1 MAAQAMGTVD
11 QVTRAIVSPIH
22 VSTTFVRDPDNAYSS
37 GFVYGRPD
45 NQTVREAEA
54 IIAMLEQA
62 SAALVFSSGMS
73 AALAVFQSLA
83 MGDHIIAPKIM
94 YWALRS
100 WLRTE
105 AVQRGLTLTLVDA
118 TDLDAV
124 RAAVVPGKTRIIW
137 IETPANPLWDVT
149 DIGALA
155 TIAHHAGAR
164 LAVDSTCASPVLT
177 QPLRHGADIVMHAAT
192 KYLNGHSDVV
202 AGALACA
209 RQDEFWD
216 KIVAYRRQ
224 FGTILGPFEAFLLI
238 RGMRT
243 LDLRVRAACAS
254 AQNLAARLQAHPMI
268 AKVLYP
274 GLADHPGHALA
285 ARQMQGGFGGMLSVL
300 TKGGDRAAIGTAA
313 SVTLWKRATS
323 LGGVE
328 SLIEHRASIE
338 GADSPCPP
346 NLLRLSVGIEDPDDL
361 YSDLSQALATAGI
374 G

>member
-11 QVTRAIVSPIH
+11 QVTRAIVPPIH

-54 IIAMLEQA
+54 IVAMLEQA

-164 LAVDSTCASPVLT
+164 LAVEFDMC
-177 QPLRHGADIVMHAAT
+177 
-192 KYLNGHSDVV
+192 
-202 AGALACA
+202 LA
-209 RQDEFWD
+209 R
-216 KIVAYRRQ
+216 
-224 FGTILGPFEAFLLI
+224 
-238 RGMRT
+238 
-243 LDLRVRAACAS
+243 
-254 AQNLAARLQAHPMI
+254 AHPAAEARGRHRHACRHKI
-268 AKVLYP
+268 PQRALRRGRRCPRLRAP
-274 GLADHPGHALA
+274 G
-285 ARQMQGGFGGMLSVL
+285 
-300 TKGGDRAAIGTAA
+300 
-313 SVTLWKRATS
+313 
-323 LGGVE
+323 
-328 SLIEHRASIE
+328 
-338 GADSPCPP
+338 
-346 NLLRLSVGIEDPDDL
+346 
-361 YSDLSQALATAGI
+361 
-374 G
+374 

>member
-209 RQDEFWD
+209 SQDEFWD

-254 AQNLAARLQAHPMI
+254 AQNLAARLQSHPMI

-274 GLADHPGHALA
+274 GLADHPGHAVA
-285 ARQMQGGFGGMLSVL
+285 ARQMQGGFGGMLSAL